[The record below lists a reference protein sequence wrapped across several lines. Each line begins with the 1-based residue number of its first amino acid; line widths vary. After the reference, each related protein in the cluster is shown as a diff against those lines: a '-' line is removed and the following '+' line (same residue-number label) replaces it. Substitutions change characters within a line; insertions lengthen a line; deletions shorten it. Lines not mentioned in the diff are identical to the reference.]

1 MSLEVI
7 SPAPR
12 EEWRAVLA
20 GDPAATYRQV
30 DLASRTGGADA
41 HALVDLLYVEA
52 IRALSGAAFA
62 TEKNDYRIKSERV
75 TRATAIL
82 FALENGLDHER
93 GGDVSRTLATLYRG
107 LRSQVIDASIGSDP
121 APFRAVAQDLK
132 EIADDWAAL
141 RH

>member
-1 MSLEVI
+1 M
-7 SPAPR
+7 AR
-12 EEWRAVLA
+12 YATALA
-20 GDPAATYRQV
+20 GDPAATYRQI

-52 IRALSGAAFA
+52 IRALTGAAFA
-62 TEKNDYRIKSERV
+62 TEKSDYRMKSERV

-82 FALENGLDHER
+82 FALENGLDYER

-107 LRSQVIDASIGSDP
+107 LRAQVVDASIGSDP

-132 EIADDWAAL
+132 EIADAWRAV